1 MTLKFKTSLT
11 NWLSRFPLEL
21 ICWVTGLTLL
31 AVAEPQGHSKV
42 QHFTFCPL
50 ANLGLDW
57 CPGCGL
63 GRSITQLF
71 HGNLEE
77 SFHQHWLG
85 LPALLIICFRIV
97 KLGRNEWKKK
107 KNLNSKEKY
116 YV

>member
-1 MTLKFKTSLT
+1 MTLKFKTRMIK
-11 NWLSRFPLEL
+11 WLSHTPWEL
-21 ICWVTGLTLL
+21 IFWITGLTLL
-31 AVAEPQGHSKV
+31 ATAKPMGHDQV
-42 QHFTFCPL
+42 HHFTFCPL

-71 HGNLEE
+71 HGNLKE

-85 LPALLIICFRIV
+85 IPSVLIIGSRIV
-97 KLGRNEWKKK
+97 KLSRAEWKK
-107 KNLNSKEKY
+107 KNLNDKEKY